1 MAIRHAI
8 SKYPNC
14 GYIWFLDQNALI
26 LNPKM
31 SLEQQI
37 LDRSKLAEVMIPE
50 TPVVPGSIIRTFGHL
65 QADDAALLI
74 SQDKS
79 GLVTDSMI
87 IKNGEWAKFFLE
99 QWLDPLYRSFN
110 FEKAER
116 HALVSSWFFTD
127 RNLGGGC

>member
-8 SKYPNC
+8 AKYPDC
-14 GYIWFLDQNALI
+14 GHIWFLDQNALI
-26 LNPKM
+26 LDAKT
-31 SLEQQI
+31 SLEEHI
-37 LDRSKLAEVMIPE
+37 LSKTRLEEAMMPD
-50 TPVVPGSIIRTFGHL
+50 TPVVPESIIRTFGHL
-65 QADDAALLI
+65 QVEDAALLI

-99 QWLDPLYRSFN
+99 QWLDPLYRSYN

-116 HALVSSWFFTD
+116 HVLVS
-127 RNLGGGC
+127 LAL